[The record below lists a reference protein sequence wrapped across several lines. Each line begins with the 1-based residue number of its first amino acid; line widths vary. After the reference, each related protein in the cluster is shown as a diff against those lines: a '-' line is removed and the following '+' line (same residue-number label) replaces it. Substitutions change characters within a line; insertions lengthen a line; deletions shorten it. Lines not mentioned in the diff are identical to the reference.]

1 MNKRLLIRHIKGEV
15 TPSEREEVISWIN
28 KSGENEAYY
37 TGLMNLVILEKISKE
52 DPAAGRITAEM
63 KEDSFRRIKEG
74 IAANTG
80 RMAVPVIKPAER
92 GRGLW
97 RGIAAAAVALLAV
110 SAAFNI
116 YQFGTRESMISPV
129 TSVPA
134 VEGVMNTYYT
144 ENGVKGKVMLPD
156 SSVVWLNSG
165 SRITYPENFASD
177 KRRVAFEGEG
187 YFDVEKAPQWP
198 MEVVTV
204 KGMRVEVL
212 GTTFHIKSYRDDDDE
227 QATLFSGKIDISKSD
242 GFRKILTAK
251 ELKPLESLRF
261 TEKGNALLTPVADT
275 TKKVAWKRGELLFD
289 QTPMPEVI
297 KMLERWHGVE
307 IIAQDPAVLSYK
319 YTASFGSESIV
330 QILELFRFIS
340 PLDYSIEDNK
350 VYLKKRK
357 I

>member
-15 TPSEREEVISWIN
+15 TPLEREEVISWIN

-37 TGLMNLVILEKISKE
+37 TGLMNLVILENISKE
-52 DPAAGRITAEM
+52 DPAGGKITAEM
-63 KEDSFRRIKEG
+63 KDDSFRRIKER
-74 IAANTG
+74 IAADSG
-80 RMAVPVIKPAER
+80 RGTVPVIKPAER
-92 GRGLW
+92 AGRRW
-97 RGIAAAAVALLAV
+97 RGIAAAAVVLLAV

-116 YQFGTRESMISPV
+116 YQFGTRENITPV
-129 TSVPA
+129 TSIPA
-134 VEGVMNTYYT
+134 VDGVINTYYT

-165 SRITYPENFASD
+165 SRITYPEHFASD
-177 KRRVAFEGEG
+177 KRRVTFEGEG
-187 YFDVEKAPQWP
+187 YFDIERAPQWP

-212 GTTFHIKSYRDDDDE
+212 GTIFHIKSYKNDDDE

-242 GFRKILTAK
+242 GTQKILTAK

-261 TEKGNALLTPVADT
+261 TQKGNALLTPVADT

-307 IIAQDPAVLSYK
+307 IIAQDPGVLSYR

-330 QILELFRFIS
+330 QILELFRFTS